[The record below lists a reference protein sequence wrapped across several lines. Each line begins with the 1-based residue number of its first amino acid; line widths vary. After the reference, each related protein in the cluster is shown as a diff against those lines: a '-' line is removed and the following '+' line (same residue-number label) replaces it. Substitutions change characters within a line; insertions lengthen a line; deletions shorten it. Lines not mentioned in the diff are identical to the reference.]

1 MTSKLKFK
9 YDLAGTGKA
18 KGHFVIEDTK
28 LNFHTLNVCDPLGD
42 LLQAMVSI
50 IQEPSHLW
58 DEENRAVVE
67 WYCDEFILVLDL
79 SSPDGN
85 TIHLHLT
92 QTAIPLG
99 EEMPLRKISGIFEL
113 KDFYLTIIVELN
125 NLIRQKGLLNYAQ
138 LWQKNEFPLTYFLIL
153 KKYLI
158 NWKIWKPDVSDND
171 ILESEFMMI
180 LA

>member
-9 YDLAGTGKA
+9 YDLVGTGKA
-18 KGHFVIEDTK
+18 KGLFVIEDT
-28 LNFHTLNVCDPLGD
+28 TLSFNTINVCDPLGD

-58 DEENRAVVE
+58 DEENSAVVE

-85 TIHLHLT
+85 TIHLNLT
-92 QTAIPLG
+92 QTAVPFG
-99 EEMPLRKISGIFEL
+99 EEMPLRKISGDFEL
-113 KDFYLTIIVELN
+113 KDFYLTIISELDR
-125 NLIRQKGLLNYAQ
+125 LIKQKGLLNYVQ

-158 NWKIWKPDVSDND
+158 NWKIWKPDVIDND

-180 LA
+180 LT